1 MSDNQQDAGPDAARD
16 ARQQRLPLQWDPAVP
31 GGPASSGRPAPSAQE
46 PAADA
51 PARESGAGNPVLPPD
66 DISTG
71 DEAVAAGGQTLLPG
85 VAAESEVSATGPVP
99 ASVGDGGQPVARL
112 DALPASLGQTLME
125 ARGARN
131 LSVAQV
137 CQKTKIHRRFIEDVE
152 ADRVRQLP
160 PAVYT
165 RSYLTQLCQLYA
177 IPVEPLLKEYARLAA
192 SAPAGRRRTQEGG
205 VPDEAAP
212 AASSAHATPSSVPS
226 PFHPGLQGEI
236 EPAHRLLTFS
246 RLAVVGALVLLVAV
260 VVVALVLMQVQNWRL
275 AKSET
280 RLPPDPAPPSSPVAL
295 EDFII
300 PQQLPLDELPV
311 PEP

>member
-131 LSVAQV
+131 LSVALQRG
-137 CQKTKIHRRFIEDVE
+137 QGSPSAALRRS
-152 ADRVRQLP
+152 ANRS
-160 PAVYT
+160 T
-165 RSYLTQLCQLYA
+165 RKSRPRFT
-177 IPVEPLLKEYARLAA
+177 PVKC
-192 SAPAGRRRTQEGG
+192 
-205 VPDEAAP
+205 
-212 AASSAHATPSSVPS
+212 SSAALAPVT
-226 PFHPGLQGEI
+226 
-236 EPAHRLLTFS
+236 ALTM
-246 RLAVVGALVLLVAV
+246 A
-260 VVVALVLMQVQNWRL
+260 
-275 AKSET
+275 
-280 RLPPDPAPPSSPVAL
+280 
-295 EDFII
+295 
-300 PQQLPLDELPV
+300 
-311 PEP
+311 